1 MQRSKKTGHA
11 NRPKGPSVALGRA
24 TSLAGFAEFVER
36 QGCNARDLLAAV
48 KLPPSYLAE
57 TDLYF
62 PQAKFIQLIEL
73 AARKTNNPYFGIEFG
88 IHQGLRLFGPLAYL
102 ISSNNTL
109 GNALRDMQRYMRL
122 QTTGA
127 VVQMR
132 RHGRTAMIT
141 YQITEQTPFSTRHVH
156 EHAIAA
162 GLEIFRTILGRQWI
176 PNDVLFQ
183 HGAVGKS
190 SQYSRLLGL
199 TPRFN
204 TEFNALVFKS
214 AELEMPLAD
223 ADPAL
228 HAFVE
233 REMQHMDR
241 EFSDDLM
248 DHVDALIRYALP
260 LGEVSLRSIAG
271 MMATSPRTLQRR
283 LSDLGTSF
291 QTRIDAARRQAAE
304 HYLRNS
310 GLQVTQIAQLV
321 GFTSHT
327 NLTHAFHRWHGT
339 SPRSWQQSL
348 SQ

>member
-1 MQRSKKTGHA
+1 MLRRERGQVTAEYVGVLLL
-11 NRPKGPSVALGRA
+11 VAVIV
-24 TSLAGFAEFVER
+24 S
-36 QGCNARDLLAAV
+36 
-48 KLPPSYLAE
+48 
-57 TDLYF
+57 
-62 PQAKFIQLIEL
+62 
-73 AARKTNNPYFGIEFG
+73 
-88 IHQGLRLFGPLAYL
+88 
-102 ISSNNTL
+102 
-109 GNALRDMQRYMRL
+109 
-122 QTTGA
+122 
-127 VVQMR
+127 
-132 RHGRTAMIT
+132 
-141 YQITEQTPFSTRHVH
+141 
-156 EHAIAA
+156 
-162 GLEIFRTILGRQWI
+162 
-176 PNDVLFQ
+176 
-183 HGAVGKS
+183 
-190 SQYSRLLGL
+190 
-199 TPRFN
+199 
-204 TEFNALVFKS
+204 ALVFKS